1 METKTEIIAVG
12 SELLLG
18 QIVNSNA
25 QFLSQQLAE
34 NGLNVYYH
42 TVVGDNPA
50 RLEQAVNI
58 AKQRSNIIIFTGGLG
73 PTKDDL
79 TKETIANI
87 LGRKL
92 VTDQE
97 ALSSIEDYFVRVKR
111 SMSENNKKQAL
122 VLEGSHIL
130 KNEHGM
136 APGMAIEADQ
146 SIYMLLPGPP
156 SEMKPMFLNFGLPYF
171 REKLGQNEK
180 IISRVLRYFGIG
192 ESQLETDIQ
201 DLIDAQTN
209 PTIAPLAGDGEVTLR
224 LTARHQNEAEAVRLI
239 NEMEKTI
246 NSRAG
251 TYFYG
256 YDQTTLADE
265 LLRHL
270 RQRDMT
276 ISAAESLTGGLFSDH
291 LTAVKGTSDVFKGT
305 IVCYTNE
312 VKQSILK
319 VSKETL
325 ENRGAVSE
333 QCAREMAEQIRKMT
347 NSDIGISFTGIAGED
362 PVEGKEPGTVY
373 IGLSFANQPAKS
385 VLLHLAGHRNS
396 IRKRTV
402 KYGCY
407 LLIKALMENTAK

>member
-1 METKTEIIAVG
+1 MTSKTEIIAVG

-50 RLEQAVNI
+50 RLEQAVKT
-58 AKQRSNIIIFTGGLG
+58 AKGRSNVIIFTGGLG

-87 LGRKL
+87 LGKKL
-92 VTDQE
+92 VTDEE
-97 ALSSIEDYFVRVKR
+97 ALRSIEDYFVKVKR
-111 SMSENNKKQAL
+111 SMSENNKKQAWII
-122 VLEGSHIL
+122 EDSHVL

-136 APGMAIEADQ
+136 APGMAIEADGR
-146 SIYMLLPGPP
+146 IYMLLPGPP
-156 SEMKPMFLNFGLPYF
+156 SEMKPMFIKFGLPYF
-171 REKLGQNEK
+171 REKLGQNDK

-201 DLIDAQTN
+201 DLIDAQSN

-224 LTARHQNEAEAVRLI
+224 LTARHHNEAEAVRLI

-246 NSRAG
+246 NSRVG
-251 TYFYG
+251 GFFYG

-265 LLRHL
+265 VLRHL
-270 RQRDMT
+270 RQNSMT
-276 ISAAESLTGGLFSDH
+276 ISAAESLTGGLFSDQ

-312 VKQSILK
+312 VKQSILN

-325 ENRGAVSE
+325 DQHGAVSE
-333 QCAREMAEQIRKMT
+333 QCAKEMAEQIRQLT

-362 PVEGKEPGTVY
+362 PVEGKKPGTVY
-373 IGLSFANQPAKS
+373 IGLALKGQPAKV
-385 VLLHLAGHRNS
+385 VLLHLAGSRNA
-396 IRKRTV
+396 IRRRTV
-402 KYGCY
+402 KYGCH
-407 LLIKALMENTAK
+407 LLIKTLLENTAE

>member
-1 METKTEIIAVG
+1 MTSKTEIIAVG

-42 TVVGDNPA
+42 TVVGDNPL
-50 RLEQAVNI
+50 RLEQAVKI
-58 AKQRSNIIIFTGGLG
+58 AKERSNIIIFTGGLG

-87 LGRKL
+87 LGKKL
-92 VTDQE
+92 VTDEE
-97 ALSSIEDYFVRVKR
+97 ALRSIEDYFVKVKR

-122 VLEGSHIL
+122 VIEDSHVL
-130 KNEHGM
+130 KNEQGM
-136 APGMAIEADQ
+136 APGMAIDADER
-146 SIYMLLPGPP
+146 IYMLLPGPP
-156 SEMKPMFLNFGLPYF
+156 SEMKPMFMKFGLPYF
-171 REKLGQNEK
+171 REKLGQNDK

-224 LTARHQNEAEAVRLI
+224 LTARHQNESEAVRLI
-239 NEMEKTI
+239 NDMEKTI
-246 NSRAG
+246 NSRVG
-251 TYFYG
+251 SFFYG

-276 ISAAESLTGGLFSDH
+276 ISAAESLTGGLFSDQ

-312 VKQSILK
+312 VKQSILN
-319 VSKETL
+319 VSEETL
-325 ENRGAVSE
+325 DQHGAVSE
-333 QCAREMAEQIRKMT
+333 QCAKEMAEQIRKLA

-362 PVEGKEPGTVY
+362 PVEGKKPGTVY
-373 IGLSFANQPAKS
+373 IGLALKDQPART
-385 VLLHLAGHRNS
+385 VLLHLAGSRNG
-396 IRKRTV
+396 IRRRTV

-407 LLIKALMENTAK
+407 LIIKALMENTAE